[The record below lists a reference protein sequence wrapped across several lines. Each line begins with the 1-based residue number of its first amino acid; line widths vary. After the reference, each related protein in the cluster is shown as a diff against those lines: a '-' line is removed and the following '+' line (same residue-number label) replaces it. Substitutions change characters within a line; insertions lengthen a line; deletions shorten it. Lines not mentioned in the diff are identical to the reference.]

1 MRRRVRLVGLVLV
14 PASAFALSACA
25 GADQRGSAAQR
36 MQAWVSG
43 TSLGASIGTL
53 VTDNAR
59 IARVAPNGS
68 GALHAACG
76 TIVDDA
82 AAANSN
88 LPSPDPTVT
97 QLLAEAYGLEGTMGN
112 ECYDAAGNPTLLTKA
127 ERSGIKADALY
138 EEALQRIRAIA
149 GQAPSTTTTAGNTG
163 SSGAGG
169 VFG

>member
-1 MRRRVRLVGLVLV
+1 
-14 PASAFALSACA
+14 
-25 GADQRGSAAQR
+25 
-36 MQAWVSG
+36 
-43 TSLGASIGTL
+43 
-53 VTDNAR
+53 
-59 IARVAPNGS
+59 
-68 GALHAACG
+68 
-76 TIVDDA
+76 
-82 AAANSN
+82 
-88 LPSPDPTVT
+88 
-97 QLLAEAYGLEGTMGN
+97 MGN